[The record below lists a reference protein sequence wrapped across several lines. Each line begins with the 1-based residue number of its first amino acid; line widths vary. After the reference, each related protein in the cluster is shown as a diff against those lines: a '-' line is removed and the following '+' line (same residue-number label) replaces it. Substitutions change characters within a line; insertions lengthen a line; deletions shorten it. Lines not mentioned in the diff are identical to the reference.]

1 MKLPKLPKL
10 PKLGK
15 VTGLVTANKTA
26 ILAVAVG
33 AMVAVPTTLYI
44 AERQKNSEQP
54 TQATEQAKDVAQTE
68 QNTTDAETTTPEAT
82 PQQANSTGGT
92 TPTNNNRST
101 QNSSSPTPQ
110 TATPT
115 PTPATPTPTPDP
127 TTLAN
132 CFYQN
137 GEKAGQNCPYSP
149 PPSWSSIALYN
160 CYNGSGNFVACSP
173 YTDTVSISS
182 DHYLESGNTPTHFCV
197 FNFKNG
203 TYKFTRVNISS
214 DIANIRCHSDQAFTY
229 DPWAN

>member
-1 MKLPKLPKL
+1 MRLSVTKKIARILSAN
-10 PKLGK
+10 K
-15 VTGLVTANKTA
+15 VTIAA
-26 ILAVAVG
+26 IGVSIAI
-33 AMVAVPTTLYI
+33 AVPTTLYVSE
-44 AERQKNSEQP
+44 AKNSEQP
-54 TQATEQAKDVAQTE
+54 SQATEQAKDVAQTE
-68 QNTTDAETTTPEAT
+68 QNTADDETATPEAT
-82 PQQANSTGGT
+82 PQQANSTGDT

-101 QNSSSPTPQ
+101 QNSSSPTSQ
-110 TATPT
+110 SS
-115 PTPATPTPTPDP
+115 TPAPTSTTPAPTP

-182 DHYLESGNTPTHFCV
+182 DYYLESGNTPTHFCV

-214 DIANIRCHSDQAFTY
+214 DIANIRCHSDQALTY
-229 DPWAN
+229 DPWAS